1 VVNIDDIKKNCRG
14 RIAIN
19 EPLSKYTSLRVGGP
33 ADYFLEPANQEDVI
47 RIVNYLQGQHFP
59 MFVIGKGSNLL
70 VSDDGIRG
78 AVMNL
83 EAGLASLLLEGDAV
97 VAEAGVTIARF
108 VDFTIQQSFKG
119 AEMLAG
125 IPGTLGGAIMMNAGA
140 WGGEISD
147 FLVDV
152 DVLRDGSRMT
162 VKKEAAG
169 FSYRRSAFQR
179 DVILRARFRYPAGDK
194 GEVLN
199 ARRDMLLKRN
209 KSQPLNFPNSGSMF
223 KNPTGNFAGRLIEQA
238 GLKGTKR
245 GNAQISEKHGNFI
258 INLGDA
264 KAADVVDLLRL
275 ARTTVSQKFG
285 ILLEPEVKLVGF
297 PESVTKEFTA

>member
-1 VVNIDDIKKNCRG
+1 MVNIDDIKKNCRG

>member
-1 VVNIDDIKKNCRG
+1 MVNIDDIKKNCRG

-19 EPLSKYTSLRVGGP
+19 EPLSRYTSLRVGGP
-33 ADYFLEPANQEDVI
+33 ADYFLEPANKEDVA
-47 RIVNYLQGQHFP
+47 RIVKYLLDQRFP
-59 MFVIGKGSNLL
+59 MFVVGKGSNLL

-78 AVMNL
+78 AVINL
-83 EAGLASLLLEGDAV
+83 ESGLTSIVMDGNQV

-147 FLVDV
+147 HLIDV
-152 DVLRDGSRMT
+152 EVLRNGLPVV

-169 FSYRRSAFQR
+169 FSYRHSGFQGE
-179 DVILRARFRYPAGDK
+179 VILRGRFRYPTGDK
-194 GEVLN
+194 GEILS
-199 ARRDMLLKRN
+199 ARREMLLKRN

-223 KNPTGNFAGRLIEQA
+223 KNPAGNFAGRLIEDA
-238 GLKGTKR
+238 GLKGAKC
-245 GNAQISEKHGNFI
+245 GDAQISEKHGNFI
-258 INLGDA
+258 INLGNA
-264 KAADVVDLLRL
+264 RAADVLELLRI

-285 ILLEPEVKLVGF
+285 VLLEPEVKLVGF
-297 PESVTKEFTA
+297 PDNIMKEFAL